1 MFPGGVNPKQMAGMM
16 RQFGIK
22 NQEVDAKE
30 VIIVL
35 KSGKKI
41 KIVDPQVQLIEMK
54 GVKTYSVAGREVEEE
69 GFLPEDIDLVSEQTG
84 CTKEQALDALKETD
98 GDLVKAIMKLK
109 K

>member
-1 MFPGGVNPKQMAGMM
+1 MFPGGVNPKQMAGLM

-22 NQEVDAKE
+22 NQEIDAKE

-41 KIVDPQVQLIEMK
+41 KIAEPQVQLIEMK

-69 GFLPEDIDLVSEQTG
+69 GYPEEDVDLVSEQTG

>member
-16 RQFGIK
+16 KQFGIK
-22 NQEVDAKE
+22 NQDVDAVE
-30 VIIVL
+30 VVIKL
-35 KSGKKI
+35 RSGKKI

-54 GVKTYSVAGREVEEE
+54 GVRTYSLAGKEVEEE
-69 GFLPEDIDLVSEQTG
+69 GLLDEDIDMVAEQAS
-84 CTKEQALDALKETD
+84 CTKEEAKEALTETD

>member
-22 NQEVDAKE
+22 NQEIDASE
-30 VIIVL
+30 VVITL

-41 KIVDPQVQLIEMK
+41 KIVDPQVQSIEMK

-69 GFLPEDIDLVSEQTG
+69 GYPEEDVQMIMEQTE
-84 CTKEQALDALKETD
+84 CSRIDALDALKETN
-98 GDLVKAIMKLK
+98 GDMAQAILK
-109 K
+109 IKK